1 MFLDISLGYV
11 DECCLGYTFYH
22 PAQNPYKSAADGV
35 IIYFQNWKTLLK
47 GCGED
52 NGMVILSFVVVTLIA
67 FYPLRWIVPLVR
79 LERFHGFHYFIVVRL
94 YSKVCLY

>member
-35 IIYFQNWKTLLK
+35 IIYFQNVEDVAQ

-52 NGMVILSFVVVTLIA
+52 NGDGHLIVRGGYVDCV
-67 FYPLRWIVPLVR
+67 YPLRWIVSACSAGAVSWLS
-79 LERFHGFHYFIVVRL
+79 LFHCCSPIQ
-94 YSKVCLY
+94 